1 MDFTFFLV
9 KYIPFWCVPCSLIG
23 YQFGYLYRLKGLNLI
38 AFLFFGAAVFCSI
51 LIIYYF
57 WTGGPVK
64 AVEVL
69 DNFVR
74 DAIRYLR

>member
-23 YQFGYLYRLKGLNLI
+23 FQFGLLYRLKGLNLI
-38 AFLFFGAAVFCSI
+38 AFLFFGLAAFCFF
-51 LIIYYF
+51 LIVYYF

-69 DNFVR
+69 DGFVR
-74 DAIRYLR
+74 DVIQYVR